1 MTDQG
6 AEFEIVG
13 TGHLGEVVF
22 PNEEVFVILPRRLV
36 PKSRISICAPVCWQ
50 AHAGRLWENGRE
62 FRGNVSL
69 ECHSCCIRR
78 NYDVVSGARELELVN
93 RSRTQGRR
101 QLDGKTMAGLV
112 PIRGQGW
119 ERRIAPEVPRRIPV
133 CPGLICI
140 LDQQI
145 HLLADVDVSSNT
157 VLTG

>member
-1 MTDQG
+1 FGDSIAGAGIFETKRRNGAGVVGQFVLDVMTDQG

-62 FRGNVSL
+62 FRGNVIL

-78 NYDVVSGARELELVN
+78 NYYVVSGARELELVN
-93 RSRTQGRR
+93 SSRTQ
-101 QLDGKTMAGLV
+101 
-112 PIRGQGW
+112 
-119 ERRIAPEVPRRIPV
+119 
-133 CPGLICI
+133 
-140 LDQQI
+140 
-145 HLLADVDVSSNT
+145 
-157 VLTG
+157 